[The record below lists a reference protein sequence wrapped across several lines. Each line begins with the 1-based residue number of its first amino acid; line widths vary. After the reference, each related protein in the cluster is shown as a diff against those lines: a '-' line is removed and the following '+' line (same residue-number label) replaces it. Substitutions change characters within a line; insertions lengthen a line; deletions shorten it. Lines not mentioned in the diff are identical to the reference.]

1 MDENKRIDQRQKV
14 LKSGRIILDDLH
26 GVECTVRDVSA
37 TGAKLLVKKTDDL
50 PDQFRLLL
58 SADSS
63 IRPVKVMWRKSDSI
77 GVHFTGEAKK
87 SLLKT

>member
-1 MDENKRIDQRQKV
+1 MDENKRSDQRQKV

-26 GVECTVRDVSA
+26 GIECTVRDVSS
-37 TGAKLLVKKTDDL
+37 TGAKLLVKKPDDL
-50 PDQFRLLL
+50 PENFRLLL

-63 IRPVKVMWRKSDSI
+63 IRPVKIMWRKPDSV
-77 GVHFTGEAKK
+77 GVQFTGEAKK

>member
-1 MDENKRIDQRQKV
+1 MDENKRSDQRQKV

-26 GVECTVRDVSA
+26 GIECTVRDVSS
-37 TGAKLLVKKTDDL
+37 TGAKLLVKKPDDL
-50 PDQFRLLL
+50 PENFRLLL
-58 SADSS
+58 SADST
-63 IRPVKVMWRKSDSI
+63 IRPVKIMWRKPDSV